1 MLAHLKITRNHNK
14 YLKVWRG
21 ERTQLL
27 SWTETKMFDK
37 SEFYRL
43 RQMEEGFIGKWR
55 RIPGSG
61 RAEDVCWDRQGHRRV
76 VCTSYT
82 ILNNTQLHNL
92 LLYNAPKKS
101 TYSTLCTVHCIHTRL
116 HWNSTFLMHLQ
127 SQSQTT
133 LPIHSYKL
141 HMLHI
146 CEHWKTDSLSF
157 HMAHMCNCERVET
170 PLTDAV
176 HWGVV

>member
-76 VCTSYT
+76 VCTSFT
-82 ILNNTQLHNL
+82 ILYNAQASHLHNPKQCTSTQSATTHLHNAQLHN
-92 LLYNAPKKS
+92 PTMIWKS
-101 TYSTLCTVHCIHTRL
+101 TYSAQFIAFTQDSTETRL
-116 HWNSTFLMHLQ
+116 FWCTCNPTPGW
-127 SQSQTT
+127 TT
-133 LPIHSYKL
+133 SDYYSNPLIHV
-141 HMLHI
+141 
-146 CEHWKTDSLSF
+146 
-157 HMAHMCNCERVET
+157 AHV
-170 PLTDAV
+170 AYSV
-176 HWGVV
+176 H